1 MIRVELYEGARQIAG
16 VATLDVEATTLGEA
30 LDAVRARHPELEP
43 RVLVPGGLAPH
54 WRASVGGRRF
64 VEDPATP
71 LADGETVLLVSALAG
86 G

>member
-16 VATLDVEATTLGEA
+16 VAEVNVEAATLGEA
-30 LDAVRARHPELEP
+30 LDAVRALYPALEP
-43 RVLVPGGLAPH
+43 RVLIPGGLAPH
-54 WRASVGGRRF
+54 WRASVGGKRF

-71 LADGETVLLVSALAG
+71 LEPGDAVLLISALAG